1 MSLIMTSRSVARI
14 ASLLNTRHWNGQMNI
29 AVCLNTPNGAAQPH
43 IIPLLNIEIEPT
55 QLQLRLTYQGTV
67 NSTTLPKTSFEPLL
81 IKICQWVEDCA
92 NGELNQEVAA

>member
-14 ASLLNTRHWNGQMNI
+14 ASLLTTCNSPGTVNL
-29 AVCLNTPNGAAQPH
+29 AVCLSGPNTAM
-43 IIPLLNIEIEPT
+43 PLLNIEIEPT

-67 NSTTLPKTSFEPLL
+67 NSTTLPKSSFEPLL
-81 IKICQWVEDCA
+81 IKVCQWVEDCA